1 MNQKQAPAKQA
12 QDYRG
17 LADRVRGAAHRV
29 SNERERA
36 ELLARA
42 KMWDFLADHF
52 PHRPALNKKVSYR
65 RQVERQVA
73 RASHLP

>member
-1 MNQKQAPAKQA
+1 MNQKPAPEKQA
-12 QDYRG
+12 EDYRG
-17 LADRVRGAAHRV
+17 LADRVREAAHRV

-52 PHRPALNKKVSYR
+52 PIVPH
-65 RQVERQVA
+65 
-73 RASHLP
+73 